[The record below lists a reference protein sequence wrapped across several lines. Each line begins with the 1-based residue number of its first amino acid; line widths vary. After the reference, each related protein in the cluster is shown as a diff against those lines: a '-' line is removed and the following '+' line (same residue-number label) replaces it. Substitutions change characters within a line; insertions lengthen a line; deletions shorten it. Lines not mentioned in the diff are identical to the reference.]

1 MRWGISTLIRSGLV
15 LASLLPALPARAAD
29 DAPPRNE
36 ARRAESDDEI
46 RRRLF
51 LENTNGRLGA
61 GVLNA
66 FPAVYGSLFLA
77 GSIAFAVDPGGA
89 TPTQTSIFVTTNGVL
104 SAAAFGSYFA
114 PKPARFPILTTLGPL
129 WFSAFAFTLYCDPS
143 SSRQEKQ
150 VSGIAA
156 GTGLAAATI
165 PMFDALIEPAFDPW
179 ALQSDRKA
187 LETADPTTLHGHV
200 ARAERNLYRTT
211 RPLRLVSPIVYL
223 AGVTG
228 MTIAASRAP
237 GSQDATQM
245 ATLFGIVY
253 SSLATTQLIV
263 ALVPSAGRNY
273 ERALRNVR
281 LVPLG
286 PQGSAGLTAL
296 WRF

>member
-15 LASLLPALPARAAD
+15 VASLLSALPARAAD
-29 DAPPRNE
+29 DAPPRSE
-36 ARRAESDDEI
+36 TRRAESDDEI

-51 LENTNGRLGA
+51 LENTKGRLGA
-61 GVLNA
+61 GVLNV

-77 GSIAFAVDPGGA
+77 GAVAFAVDPGHA
-89 TPTQTSIFVTTNGVL
+89 TPTQTSIFVTTSGVV

-129 WFSAFAFTLYCDPS
+129 WFSGFAFTLYCDPS
-143 SSRQEKQ
+143 GSRQEKQ
-150 VSGIAA
+150 VLGIAA
-156 GTGLAAATI
+156 GTGLAAAMI
-165 PMFDALIEPAFDPW
+165 PMLDALSEPPFDPW
-179 ALQSDRKA
+179 ALQRDRKA
-187 LETADPTTLHGHV
+187 LETADPTTLHSHV
-200 ARAERNLYRTT
+200 VRAERNLARTT

-228 MTIAASRAP
+228 MTIAAMRAP
-237 GSQDATQM
+237 QSQDATRM
-245 ATLFGIVY
+245 AAAFGIIY
-253 SSLATTQLIV
+253 SSLATPQLIV
-263 ALVPSAGRNY
+263 ALLPSAGQNY

-281 LVPLG
+281 LVPIG